1 MNNVNKA
8 RAETKIPGIMQAT
21 SESSQIKMHNV
32 LNSDAFRLFFLNTN
46 F

>member
-1 MNNVNKA
+1 MNNVNKT
-8 RAETKIPGIMQAT
+8 RTETKIPGMMQAT
-21 SESSQIKMHNV
+21 SENSQIKMHII